1 MHEGDLT
8 HDEINA
14 AIGEAE
20 KTIIFARQNRLRD
33 GVLLAD
39 DKLPRFHA
47 GHDNVRFFYS
57 AVRQLPEFF
66 LDALLARDI
75 SVTLVV
81 GTGMLCFRD
90 MRNWCAVHTGRT
102 RRTIYLPER
111 ILEVA
116 FNNGYD
122 YWSIAHI
129 LVTQGWKL
137 LDFVLLQEMV
147 EAVRQRVLDGGT
159 TVVGHSTFRQFLRR
173 RNRHRS
179 SYESPELREW
189 RKKCGMEDAPINEE
203 EAFTKLYEPKFVQ
216 GLSAILARSDGAA
229 ISAIGAYS
237 LGLDREEAT
246 ERILELRQDGADA
259 LSSDAVAKLLY
270 DEYEEETWGTQKSEE
285 LFEELGF
292 PDFFLLDRDILH
304 PAAKEMAAAAG
315 QETEP
320 QNMDEARHD
329 YRDCMR
335 FGISTSFGREKL
347 LELAPGFG
355 ADGILGLMDEI
366 VSPLFEKAEIDK
378 VLAEA
383 ARSVGAHAS
392 KPSDFTIHL
401 GRGLD
406 LVRLRDLL
414 EFWRAVGVGD
424 RILRLQDVDTVKR
437 VGILISAARTK
448 AFDTT
453 VMQVIDEADT
463 IHKLIMTATSPPSAS
478 PALRGLIVGEVHRL
492 FDDNLAADD
501 RTPTIP
507 DRLAVFQHLT
517 TKLDAPAREPDE
529 RPGVTIWRLL
539 DEQLEMAVVQATLC
553 LDLLPEYPREVARLV
568 QRGEIG
574 RRMVSEYVERVE
586 GRAAEGADVSEQEIV
601 VSRARRALTGD
612 PADPDSAHD
621 EDETLVGIVARVDGL
636 LARIPDRF
644 HACTSGK
651 VSPIRKAMK
660 ELQDLRR
667 RHPTSPEL
675 LGLLTMVLVRL
686 DRTADYDELL
696 DEVRSLGQ
704 HAVGEVLWRRP
715 GWRFPR
721 RTPGLLKL
729 ADEGDFDEVA
739 LEMAEQISGKSR
751 TQLLEPRLVF
761 QGD

>member
-246 ERILELRQDGADA
+246 ER
-259 LSSDAVAKLLY
+259 
-270 DEYEEETWGTQKSEE
+270 
-285 LFEELGF
+285 
-292 PDFFLLDRDILH
+292 
-304 PAAKEMAAAAG
+304 
-315 QETEP
+315 
-320 QNMDEARHD
+320 
-329 YRDCMR
+329 
-335 FGISTSFGREKL
+335 
-347 LELAPGFG
+347 
-355 ADGILGLMDEI
+355 
-366 VSPLFEKAEIDK
+366 
-378 VLAEA
+378 
-383 ARSVGAHAS
+383 
-392 KPSDFTIHL
+392 
-401 GRGLD
+401 
-406 LVRLRDLL
+406 
-414 EFWRAVGVGD
+414 
-424 RILRLQDVDTVKR
+424 
-437 VGILISAARTK
+437 
-448 AFDTT
+448 
-453 VMQVIDEADT
+453 
-463 IHKLIMTATSPPSAS
+463 
-478 PALRGLIVGEVHRL
+478 
-492 FDDNLAADD
+492 
-501 RTPTIP
+501 
-507 DRLAVFQHLT
+507 
-517 TKLDAPAREPDE
+517 
-529 RPGVTIWRLL
+529 
-539 DEQLEMAVVQATLC
+539 
-553 LDLLPEYPREVARLV
+553 
-568 QRGEIG
+568 
-574 RRMVSEYVERVE
+574 
-586 GRAAEGADVSEQEIV
+586 
-601 VSRARRALTGD
+601 
-612 PADPDSAHD
+612 
-621 EDETLVGIVARVDGL
+621 
-636 LARIPDRF
+636 
-644 HACTSGK
+644 
-651 VSPIRKAMK
+651 
-660 ELQDLRR
+660 
-667 RHPTSPEL
+667 
-675 LGLLTMVLVRL
+675 
-686 DRTADYDELL
+686 
-696 DEVRSLGQ
+696 
-704 HAVGEVLWRRP
+704 
-715 GWRFPR
+715 
-721 RTPGLLKL
+721 
-729 ADEGDFDEVA
+729 
-739 LEMAEQISGKSR
+739 
-751 TQLLEPRLVF
+751 
-761 QGD
+761 

>member
-1 MHEGDLT
+1 MHEGNLT

-14 AIGEAE
+14 AIGQAE

-33 GVLLAD
+33 GVVLQD

-57 AVRQLPEFF
+57 AVHQLPEYF

-129 LVTQGWKL
+129 IVTQGWKL
-137 LDFVLLQEMV
+137 LDFVLLREMV

-159 TVVGHSTFRQFLRR
+159 TIVGHTTFRQMLRR

-179 SYESPELREW
+179 AYESPDLRKW
-189 RKKCGMEDAPINEE
+189 RKKCGMEDAPINEV

-216 GLSAILARSDGAA
+216 GLSAILARSDGDA
-229 ISAIGAYS
+229 ISAIGAHS

-246 ERILELRQDGADA
+246 ERILELRQEGTEA

-270 DEYEEETWGTQKSEE
+270 DDDEEEEWGALKSKE
-285 LFEELGF
+285 LFEELDF

-304 PAAKEMAAAAG
+304 PAAKDMAEAAG
-315 QETEP
+315 QETEA
-320 QNMDEARHD
+320 QTMDEARHD

-335 FGISTSFGREKL
+335 FGIGTSFGLEKL
-347 LELAPGFG
+347 LALAPRFG

-366 VSPLFEKAEIDK
+366 VSPFFDTGQIDK
-378 VLAEA
+378 TLAEA

-392 KPSDFTIHL
+392 KPSDFYIHL

-406 LVRLRDLL
+406 LVRMRDIF
-414 EFWRAVGVGD
+414 EFWRAVGTGE
-424 RILRLQDVDTVKR
+424 RILRLPDLEMMKIAATT
-437 VGILISAARTK
+437 IAAARSQT
-448 AFDTT
+448 FDTT
-453 VMQVIDEADT
+453 IMQVIDEADHLDKMILT
-463 IHKLIMTATSPPSAS
+463 PKSPPSAS
-478 PALRGLIVGEVHRL
+478 PALRGLILGEAHRL
-492 FDDNLAADD
+492 FDDNLELDD
-501 RTPTIP
+501 RVPTIP
-507 DRLAVFQHLT
+507 ARMAVFDHLRAR
-517 TKLDAPAREPDE
+517 LDAPAREPDE
-529 RPGVTIWRLL
+529 RPGVTVFQVLA
-539 DEQLEMAVVQATLC
+539 EQLEMAVVQAALC
-553 LDLLPEYPREVARLV
+553 LDLLPEYPRQVARLV

-574 RRMVSEYVERVE
+574 QRMVREYVERVE
-586 GRAAEGADVSEQEIV
+586 ARAAAGADVSEQEV
-601 VSRARRALTGD
+601 VIARARQALAGD
-612 PADPDSAHD
+612 EAAG
-621 EDETLVGIVARVDGL
+621 EQDETLVGIVQRVDDL
-636 LARIPDRF
+636 LGRIPDRF
-644 HACTSGK
+644 HAFTSGR
-651 VSPIRKAMK
+651 VSPFRKAMK
-660 ELQDLRR
+660 ELQQVRK

-675 LGLLTMVLVRL
+675 LGYLAMVLVRL
-686 DRTADYDELL
+686 DRADDYEELL
-696 DEVRSLGQ
+696 DEVRSLGR

-715 GWRFPR
+715 DWRFPR

-729 ADEGDFDEVA
+729 ADEGDFEETA
-739 LEMAEQISGKSR
+739 LALAEQISGKSR
-751 TQLLEPRLVF
+751 TLLLEPRIVL